1 MVPISR
7 RKHNGDG
14 TFEPCPHSL
23 IRRHSSPFP
32 DCLDTRAI
40 LRRLDRM
47 IGFPEETALL
57 LRDFE
62 LDSFSGKGGVSAAT
76 LICGGGVATNIR
88 SIDKGNL

>member
-1 MVPISR
+1 MP
-7 RKHNGDG
+7 
-14 TFEPCPHSL
+14 TLTHSPP
-23 IRRHSSPFP
+23 SPFPLP

-62 LDSFSGKGGVSAAT
+62 LDSFSGREGVSTAT
-76 LICGGGVATNIR
+76 LICGGGVASNIR
-88 SIDKGNL
+88 LVCLLRF

>member
-1 MVPISR
+1 MDHPVR
-7 RKHNGDG
+7 
-14 TFEPCPHSL
+14 TCPPS
-23 IRRHSSPFP
+23 

-62 LDSFSGKGGVSAAT
+62 LDSFSGVATAT
-76 LICGGGVATNIR
+76 LICGGGVASNIR
-88 SIDKGNL
+88 SGTLDFEGRGDMIWSSIGLLSNVT